1 MSNLVD
7 LNSHDVVILRG
18 IPVALTSDLGRAFTV
33 DCARNAERLIS
44 DDDLRTKYGISN
56 KAWQRLEE
64 NKALLLAV
72 RAARDRRIRSGE
84 AAQEAATAIFAEAP
98 SVLSNSPRHGTGS
111 RPRRTQ

>member
-7 LNSHDVVILRG
+7 LNPHDVVILRG
-18 IPVALTSDLGRAFTV
+18 IPVALTSDLGRAFTA
-33 DCARNAERLIS
+33 DCAQLIS